1 MSINHNRIKVS
12 DLEKNERNKILTTNN
27 DGELEFSD
35 INNIKVDSYNALDY
49 IQEGKALDA
58 RQGKIL
64 KDLINN
70 IKTLLASDN
79 VNLNTVQKL
88 VDAIETVQTSVTT
101 MLVNDLTTGGTTK
114 ALTAEMGKTL
124 QTNKVD
130 KVAGE
135 RLINATE
142 IAKLSGSINVTT
154 TTKTILSS
162 ALTTQNVTGF
172 VTYINTLNPILIVG
186 SNEIVKYTTSDT
198 GRVFELNVR
207 GRSFGVG
214 QPAIVATDVTEI
226 TDFLNK
232 DIRLSN
238 YPSTRNDGP
247 STTNKVLA
255 PDLNGNLKLYTIAT
269 FPAPFL
275 SESTPDTIL
284 PSTTTNFTLKG
295 AFFTPTMTV
304 SIAGQT
310 VNYITFVSD
319 NLIKVNITTSATEG
333 SYTMTLNNGLSATY
347 PNALLIVLGTV
358 YKPSTAEW
366 EAHTGSISTIDDS
379 VKINIY
385 ETTGSVR
392 WIKQFDYTRNFRI
405 RFMYKKSP
413 FGYTANNEIDLHQ
426 ISLKRVSDNT
436 PLVSISLRRESGAPV
451 VSIRSYTASGGWIW
465 PSPGYAESASTSEN
479 AMNITCL
486 KNFEFRYVSGIM
498 YLYVDGVVK
507 ITFSQTFSEN
517 MKLGISLK
525 SYDVVGIKY
534 IETV

>member
-12 DLEKNERNKILTTNN
+12 DLEKNQPNKILTTNN
-27 DGELEFSD
+27 DGELEFSNISD
-35 INNIKVDSYNALDY
+35 IQVDSYNALDY
-49 IQEGKALDA
+49 TQEGKALDA

-70 IKTLLASDN
+70 INALLASDN

-88 VDAIETVQTSVTT
+88 VDAIETVQTSLTT

-154 TTKTILSS
+154 TTKTILST
-162 ALTTQNVTGF
+162 ALTTQNVAGF
-172 VTYINTLNPILIVG
+172 VTYINTLNPVLIVG

-198 GRVFELNVR
+198 GRVFQLNLR

-214 QPAIVATDVTEI
+214 QSAITATDVNEI

-333 SYTMTLNNGLSATY
+333 SYTMTLNNGSSATY
-347 PNALLIVLGTV
+347 PNALLIVLGRV
-358 YKPSTAEW
+358 YQPTESEWTGLVASPNVSEIGSMKSTAVSVLQSGIW
-366 EAHTGSISTIDDS
+366 KTIPP
-379 VKINIY
+379 NI
-385 ETTGSVR
+385 
-392 WIKQFDYTRNFRI
+392 DFRI
-405 RFMYKKSP
+405 QLSGEDSP
-413 FGYTANNEIDLHQ
+413 LFNSNHDSQDFGGNLRL
-426 ISLKRVSDNT
+426 LKASDNSYLWIIAIRKAAGT
-436 PLVSISLRRESGAPV
+436 GNQIRVKNYLGGDNGDNNGAAQGLANGKIITLERKSGFWKLYVNFVLTYSFTETINEEMYIQCLVKNQE
-451 VSIRSYTASGGWIW
+451 
-465 PSPGYAESASTSEN
+465 
-479 AMNITCL
+479 L
-486 KNFEFRYVSGIM
+486 KN
-498 YLYVDGVVK
+498 
-507 ITFSQTFSEN
+507 
-517 MKLGISLK
+517 
-525 SYDVVGIKY
+525 IKY
-534 IETV
+534 IELNT